1 MQSTENESTRYITH
15 CEEDEDGNLIL
26 TFPDELLDTLD
37 WHEGDELEFDVLQ
50 DRITMRRVSHAPVP
64 TDC

>member
-1 MQSTENESTRYITH
+1 MLSTDSESTRYITQ

-50 DRITMRRVSHAPVP
+50 DRITMRRVSHAPVSA
-64 TDC
+64 DC